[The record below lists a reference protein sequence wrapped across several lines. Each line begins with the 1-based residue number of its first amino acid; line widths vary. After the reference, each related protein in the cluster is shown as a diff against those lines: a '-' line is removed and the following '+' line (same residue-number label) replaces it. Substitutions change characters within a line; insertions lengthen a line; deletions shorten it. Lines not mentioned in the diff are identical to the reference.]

1 MDIQKLVNQM
11 QQFSVNHPLQNN
23 FISVQN
29 FFYLSLST
37 TLNSD
42 TTAPNIIQSHIHM
55 YRILVLSVISF
66 CQNVFAG
73 QPKCQTVSSWNTW
86 KLVDL
91 SKATWHYH
99 KIINRSCWCHI
110 WAQYFPWMRSSL
122 PIKDCSIDLQPPGL
136 TVKYH
141 SLVLLYLH
149 MPSPIL

>member
-11 QQFSVNHPLQNN
+11 QQFSMNHSLQNN

-55 YRILVLSVISF
+55 YRILVLRVISF

-73 QPKCQTVSSWNTW
+73 QPKCQTAAVDSS
-86 KLVDL
+86 
-91 SKATWHYH
+91 
-99 KIINRSCWCHI
+99 
-110 WAQYFPWMRSSL
+110 
-122 PIKDCSIDLQPPGL
+122 
-136 TVKYH
+136 
-141 SLVLLYLH
+141 
-149 MPSPIL
+149 